1 MSKIIPSANNIETE
15 IEKRIDYNE
24 TLLAAWEKVKRVHT
38 KSGDD
43 FKILSKNF
51 TGCSFYD
58 NQYSIHSVKE
68 KKVTVC
74 GLSKY
79 SGYISDDF
87 STHKSATKN
96 TPPERIIKES
106 CIVPYYELNADEIEN
121 IINERVEY
129 YRKTIEELKKQK
141 TLVSVA
147 LTEYKKGFAEL
158 IDKLIENT
166 NGKNALYSLIIDSV
180 DVYNCKY

>member
-1 MSKIIPSANNIETE
+1 M
-15 IEKRIDYNE
+15 
-24 TLLAAWEKVKRVHT
+24 H
-38 KSGDD
+38 G
-43 FKILSKNF
+43 
-51 TGCSFYD
+51 
-58 NQYSIHSVKE
+58 H
-68 KKVTVC
+68 
-74 GLSKY
+74 SKY

-87 STHKSATKN
+87 RTHETATKD

-106 CIVPYYELNADEIEN
+106 CIVPYYELTADEIEN
-121 IINERVEY
+121 KINDRIEY